1 MFLLHVERILLSA
14 KPVAIAGECQYQ
26 SEVNQW
32 VFGYDTSLVYP
43 ESRVLQFIYSQLI
56 RLVLPFVL
64 LRLWWQG
71 RQAPE
76 LRRNWSQRLGIV
88 PRHEGPVVWV
98 HAVSVGETIAAGPMV
113 RRLLARNPGITILM
127 TAMTDTGLAQAR
139 KMFGA
144 QVQYAYAPYDT
155 PGSIRRFLRRAQP
168 RILVI
173 METEIWPNMIRQCR
187 AAEVPVFLINARLSE
202 RSARGYERIRSLA
215 APIMQ
220 SISWV
225 AAQADKDAERFC
237 RIGVAS
243 DKVAV
248 TGSVKFD
255 VDIPDDAHQASQEL
269 RKELGDRPV
278 WIAGSTHGGEDAQ
291 LLEAHRMVLAEHPRS
306 LLVIV
311 PRHPERFESVAD
323 AVEKAG
329 MSLARRSQGNGAAS
343 ADVYLA
349 DTMGELMMLYGASDM
364 AFVGGSLIERGG
376 HNPLEP
382 AAWGMPVFSGPHV
395 FNFETI
401 YQRLLDDNG
410 VKLVDNADELA
421 AHLIALISNEHERKS
436 IGARALAVVNKNRG
450 ALDRVVDGIV
460 ERV

>member
-1 MFLLHVERILLSA
+1 MKLA
-14 KPVAIAGECQYQ
+14 AVAGDYQHQ

-32 VFGYDTSLVYP
+32 VFGYDTLLFYP
-43 ESRVLQFIYSQLI
+43 ESCVLQFIYSQLI
-56 RLVLPFVL
+56 RLLLPFIL
-64 LRLWWQG
+64 LRLWWNG
-71 RQAPE
+71 RRAPE
-76 LRRNWSQRLGIV
+76 LRRNWYQRLGIV
-88 PRHEGPVVWV
+88 PRHEGAVVWV

-127 TAMTDTGLAQAR
+127 TAMTDTGLAQAQ
-139 KMFGA
+139 KMFGD

-155 PGSIRRFLRRAQP
+155 PGSIRRFLKRAQP

-187 AAEVPVFLINARLSE
+187 ALEVPVFLINARLSE
-202 RSARGYERIRSLA
+202 RSAQGYERIKSLA
-215 APIMQ
+215 APIMR

-225 AAQADKDAERFC
+225 AAQAEKDAERFC

-243 DKVAV
+243 SKVAV

-255 VDIPDDAHQASQEL
+255 VDITDEVRSASAEL
-269 RKELGDRPV
+269 RQSLSRPAI
-278 WIAGSTHGGEDAQ
+278 WIAGSTHEGEDAQ
-291 LLEAHRMVLAEHPRS
+291 LLEAHRKVLAVHPRT
-306 LLVIV
+306 LLIIV

-323 AVEKAG
+323 KVEKAG
-329 MSLARRSQGNGAAS
+329 LTLARRSTGNGVAS

-382 AAWGMPVFSGPHV
+382 AAWGIPVFSGPHV

-401 YQRLLDDNG
+401 YQRLLDDSG
-410 VKLVDNADELA
+410 VKLVADTDELA
-421 AHLIALISNEHERKS
+421 AYLVQLISDDGERHT
-436 IGARALAVVNKNRG
+436 IGDRALAVVNKNRG
-450 ALDRVVDGIV
+450 ALDKVVDGIV
-460 ERV
+460 ERI